1 MGWNNDYTLL
11 TAPISLGDIS
21 RATGVGGPPYDLGN
35 MASRGALNK
44 WAKWQQFS
52 MNALYATRFK
62 DAGSESTVSASA
74 RLTNPLA
81 GIMSRMWG
89 FYPISSSLTL
99 GNPGIKLYSGLTSI
113 NNPLKT
119 DLDNYG
125 AGEHWRRELPS
136 GRPTDWF
143 RALDYDGYTSECGW
157 ALGSQGSY
165 GVNIRY
171 GFPFD
176 GYMEFPINAGRY
188 DNFRIWIATGDPDNQ
203 TDAWDAGDRL
213 LYPSD
218 FRRCA
223 DFVAGYPN
231 LLNWFLGVLLQSKIS
246 NSYYIKTSDT
256 NLLAA
261 YNDNRDSAFFES
273 TFPSAGSGTYYIV
286 PILAQTAQTA
296 WGNTQL
302 TDSIL
307 LIDGYRSEL
316 SFDANKTGFRVYP
329 RNDSPR
335 INGNNT
341 EIDLRVINAW
351 TSQNA
356 VNKLYIYVVSEGV
369 FDSSDWDTVREVVEG
384 WSDEYDDTYYGGNG
398 YTPTDIK
405 NSSGKVIARCYDI
418 LQEMT
423 NAHGSRYLPGGTAVD
438 WTKVLSGITA
448 DGLGNPYNKWSEI
461 CFCAQT
467 SLDVYI
473 SET

>member
-1 MGWNNDYTLL
+1 MGWNNNIL

-21 RATGVGGPPYDLGN
+21 YATGVGGPPY
-35 MASRGALNK
+35 MISRGALNK
-44 WAKWQQFS
+44 WAKWQLFS
-52 MNALYATRFK
+52 MNALYDTRFK
-62 DAGSESTVSASA
+62 DAGSESSVPASA
-74 RLTNPLA
+74 RMTNPLS

-99 GNPGIKLYSGLTSI
+99 GNPGIKLYSGLTSL
-113 NNPLKT
+113 NNPLKS
-119 DLDNYG
+119 DLDDFG
-125 AGEHWRRELPS
+125 AGNHWKRELPS
-136 GRPTDWF
+136 GRLTDWL
-143 RALDYDGYTSECGW
+143 RALDYDGYTSECLWG
-157 ALGSQGSY
+157 LGSRGAY
-165 GVNIRY
+165 GVNTRY

-176 GYMEFPINAGRY
+176 GYMEFPREAGRY
-188 DNFRIWIATGDPDNQ
+188 DNFRVWIATGDPDNP

-218 FRRCA
+218 FRRCS

-231 LLNWFLGVLLQSKIS
+231 LLNWYLGVLLQSKIS
-246 NSYYIKTSDT
+246 NSYYIKTSET

-261 YNDNRDSAFFES
+261 YNDNRDAAFLES

-286 PILAQTAQTA
+286 PILAETAHTS
-296 WGNTQL
+296 WYNTQML
-302 TDSIL
+302 SGSIMT
-307 LIDGYRSEL
+307 IDGYRSEL
-316 SFDANKTGFRVYP
+316 TFDANKTGFRVYP

-351 TSQNA
+351 TSQNT
-356 VNKLYIYVVSEGV
+356 VNQLYIYVVSEGV
-369 FDSSDWDTVREVVEG
+369 FDSSDWDIIREIVEG
-384 WSDEYDDTYYGGNG
+384 WSDEYDQTYYGGNG

-405 NSSGKVIARCYDI
+405 NSSGKIIARCYNI
-418 LQEMT
+418 LQEMIS
-423 NAHGSRYLPGGTAVD
+423 AHGSRYLPGGSSVD
-438 WTKVLSGITA
+438 WSKVLSGVTA

-467 SLDVYI
+467 SLDGYI